1 MNNDINNVDVIIIG
15 AGIAGISSAY
25 YLQKNFPDL
34 NYIIIESRS
43 DLGGTW
49 DQMTFPGVRSDSD
62 MYTYGYTFNPWK
74 GSIIGTGKDIKLY
87 QNATAEKF
95 NIRKNILFN
104 TSVESLAWKNNQ
116 WTTKTN
122 KKNFQSQY
130 VICCTGSRD
139 YSQPNFP
146 KFKGESK
153 FKGEIVHTQSW
164 GNTKFKGKNVAI
176 VGSGCTAVTMT
187 PAIVKEAKS
196 VTLIQR
202 SPAWIVNINGN
213 EKSNRLYK
221 TFETLVD
228 YALSRMFK
236 KSYKKKV
243 LSKYSNYY
251 NDTNIPSYGYWNQRP
266 ACSLDNDYFDA
277 FKSDKVS
284 VEHTGINNW
293 EKNGI
298 KLQNGKTIGCDL
310 AIMATGLNAQLL
322 GGINVFVNEKKINLN
337 KTSWYRGM
345 MFSSIPNL
353 FAHTGYINFSW
364 TARCELVSERICKTM
379 KFMKKN
385 KFTYCEPKYIG
396 EKSKP
401 AIEANYVLRSMDKFP
416 NRTYKFDN
424 RNYLMEYMNF
434 KWAKINDGVL
444 TFH

>member
-1 MNNDINNVDVIIIG
+1 MDETDVIIIG
-15 AGIAGISSAY
+15 SGIAGISSAY
-25 YLQKNFPDL
+25 YLQKNFPNL
-34 NYIIIESRS
+34 SYKIIEARD

-62 MYTYGYTFNPWK
+62 MYTYGYKFNPWS
-74 GSIIGTGKDIKLY
+74 GPIIGQGKDIKNY
-87 QNATAEKF
+87 QNETAKKF
-95 NIRKNILFN
+95 NIRKHIIFN
-104 TSVESLAWKNNQ
+104 TQVKTLSWKSNQ
-116 WTTKTN
+116 WITKTD
-122 KKNFQSQY
+122 KKIFKSQY

-139 YSQPNFP
+139 YKQPNFP
-146 KFKGESK
+146 KFKGENK
-153 FKGEIVHTQSW
+153 FKGNIVHTQSW
-164 GNTKFKGKNVAI
+164 GDTKFKGKNVVI

-202 SPAWIVNINGN
+202 SPAWIVNVDGS

-221 TFETLVD
+221 TFETLID
-228 YALSRMFK
+228 YAHSRIFK

-251 NDTNIPSYGYWNQRP
+251 NDTNIPSYDYWNQRP

-284 VEHTGINNW
+284 VEHSGINNW

-298 KLQNGKTIGCDL
+298 KLQNGKIIGCDL

-322 GGINVFVNEKKINLN
+322 GGISVFVNEKKINLN

-345 MFSSIPNL
+345 MFSGIPNL

-364 TARCELVSERICKTM
+364 TARCEIVSERICKTIQ
-379 KFMKKN
+379 FINKN
-385 KFTYCEPKYIG
+385 NFTSCIPKYKG
-396 EKSKP
+396 GKSKP
-401 AIEANYVLRSMDKFP
+401 AIEANYVLRAIDRFP
-416 NRTYKFDN
+416 NRTYKFN
-424 RNYLMEYMNF
+424 NANYLMEYMNF
-434 KWAKINDGVL
+434 KWTKINDVVL
-444 TFH
+444 TFQ